1 MSESTGD
8 EATSDDHSDELS
20 PRKFESLKKLASKNY
35 GEFAMQVQH
44 MSEDV
49 QKKLIEQLPEFRQ
62 LAGSALDSLDKSFKV
77 FLKSAD
83 EGDRQVHDAY
93 REQRAILDQM
103 LKEPDFSLDEKL
115 RINAEIA
122 KTVAGQ
128 HRLNAE
134 AKAAKAGAHA
144 KTILGGVAVI
154 GLIAV
159 AVTGGKFGLDQGN
172 SDT

>member
-8 EATSDDHSDELS
+8 EVASDGDTEELS
-20 PRKFESLKKLASKNY
+20 PRRFESLKKLASKNY
-35 GEFAMQVQH
+35 GKFAMQVQH

-62 LAGSALDSLDKSFKV
+62 LARGALGSIDKSFKA
-77 FLKSAD
+77 FLESAD

-103 LKEPDFSLDEKL
+103 LKQPDLSLDEKL

-128 HRLNAE
+128 HRLMR
-134 AKAAKAGAHA
+134 KRRPQRLAH
-144 KTILGGVAVI
+144 T
-154 GLIAV
+154 
-159 AVTGGKFGLDQGN
+159 
-172 SDT
+172 